1 MSVVVTP
8 AANRASHHPE
18 NLEDDADNDQEKAD
32 AAERRPVGEERN
44 DNEEYAYS
52 NHKVK
57 DLPSHTR

>member
-1 MSVVVTP
+1 
-8 AANRASHHPE
+8 
-18 NLEDDADNDQEKAD
+18 
-32 AAERRPVGEERN
+32 VGEERN